1 MDRME
6 IAETPLD
13 VLSKAVALVETEG
26 EPESRVLDDSQ
37 IPPSSKELPTKSH
50 KLKRTKERRHTLGGK
65 PRNKKSS
72 SPHLNIGAS
81 ESQAEGTLSFTK
93 DLPGYI
99 TPPLNMSHSSFSFS
113 GMLPSYTSGN
123 EVLSGM
129 ERKRH
134 STPYIFTDSVSDYN
148 QPLDMTKKCCKNM
161 EQQSQQRRPSVITCA
176 PALMRSHCQRKDH
189 SPGAPLSPLLSETS
203 PTGSSLSHS
212 DDNVQPGYRREVVSG
227 MCDPVIDEH
236 FRRSLGKDY
245 PEFLSSATPTTP
257 SVSITVDDH
266 FAKALGDIWLRLQQ
280 TKPGPKDITTAT
292 AAASGTKMSPRS
304 SPSSPI
310 LQHPQ
315 GIVST

>member
-1 MDRME
+1 MGNNYNTEEQFEQCLKVMGQSME
-6 IAETPLD
+6 
-13 VLSKAVALVETEG
+13 
-26 EPESRVLDDSQ
+26 
-37 IPPSSKELPTKSH
+37 
-50 KLKRTKERRHTLGGK
+50 
-65 PRNKKSS
+65 
-72 SPHLNIGAS
+72 HLNIGSS
-81 ESQAEGTLSFTK
+81 ESQAEGTFPFTK

-99 TPPLNMSHSSFSFS
+99 TPPLNISSRNSFSFS

-123 EVLSGM
+123 EGLPGM

-134 STPYIFTDSVSDYN
+134 STPYIFTDSMSDYN

-189 SPGAPLSPLLSETS
+189 GARLSSPLSEAS
-203 PTGSSLSHS
+203 PTGSILSHS

-245 PEFLSSATPTTP
+245 PEFLSSATPTAP

-266 FAKALGDIWLRLQQ
+266 FAKALGDIWLRLQH

-315 GIVST
+315 GMVST